1 MSEDQRVWLGTE
13 QERLQAPRYG
23 NPGKAGC
30 RIPALPPNG
39 VTCID
44 VSIRGVFKNQHF
56 GAEQLSSSAKELN
69 FMFGALVMIIIN
81 IFPA

>member
-1 MSEDQRVWLGTE
+1 MVRNGKGTTSGSPV
-13 QERLQAPRYG
+13 RR
-23 NPGKAGC
+23 PGKAGC